1 MPYYEYDSKKHIV
14 IDDFLSQEEHQQ
26 IYQKLMHAAEEPI
39 ALQDLQSCVPMYYSR
54 SVADENDTK
63 SMGYFLNMLYLNPCP
78 LNDHFDLICGPILR
92 KIDFKAL
99 IRAKVNWFP
108 RTPEV
113 RQNGMHQ
120 DYPYPVDNLLYSV
133 NTCDGY
139 TTLNCGTK
147 IESVAN
153 RALIF
158 RGDLP
163 HCSSSTSDKPLR
175 CNININ
181 FLFSHN
187 PELVVS

>member
-1 MPYYEYDSKKHIV
+1 MGTASEHYTV
-14 IDDFLSQEEHQQ
+14 VDDFLSQEEHQQ
-26 IYQKLMHAAEEPI
+26 MYRILMHNAEEYTSI
-39 ALQDLQSCVPMYYSR
+39 QDLQDCVPMYYSQY
-54 SVADENDTK
+54 VADESDTK
-63 SMGYFLNMLYLNPCP
+63 GSGYFLNMMYHAPVPYNQY
-78 LNDHFDLICGPILR
+78 FDIICGPLLS
-92 KIDFKAL
+92 KVDFKAV

-120 DYPYPVDNLLYSV
+120 DFTYPHHTLLYSV

-139 TTLNCGTK
+139 TTLECGTK
-147 IESVAN
+147 IDSVAN

-163 HCSSSTSDKPLR
+163 HSSSTTSDKALR

-181 FLFSHN
+181 FLFS
-187 PELVVS
+187 

>member
-1 MPYYEYDSKKHIV
+1 VLESEDYMV
-14 IDDFLSQEEHQQ
+14 VDDFLSQEEHQH
-26 IYQKLMHAAEEPI
+26 IYQRLMHGAEGTMNFD
-39 ALQDLQSCVPMYYSR
+39 DLQNAVPMYYSR
-54 SVADENDTK
+54 SVADDDDING
-63 SMGYFLNMLYLNPCP
+63 SGYFYNILYRQPYPVGDYFDIICAP
-78 LNDHFDLICGPILR
+78 LLS

-99 IRAKVNWFP
+99 LRVKVNWFP
-108 RTPEV
+108 RTSEV

-163 HCSSSTSDKPLR
+163 HCSSSTSNKPLR

-181 FLFSHN
+181 FLFS
-187 PELVVS
+187 